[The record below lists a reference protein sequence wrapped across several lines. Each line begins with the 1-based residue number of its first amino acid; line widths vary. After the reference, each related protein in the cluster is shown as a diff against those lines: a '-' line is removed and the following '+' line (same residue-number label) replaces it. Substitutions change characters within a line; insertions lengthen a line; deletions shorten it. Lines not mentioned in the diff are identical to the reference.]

1 MSEQNSTQEVN
12 EWENRWIVLS
22 QICMAWQGT
31 AILARYGQLREREA
45 GSKETQRLN
54 FNQRHNA
61 IPLRSVQPGTPVHIK
76 DMGTTGTIAGA
87 AETPRSYLVETE
99 NGTVRRNRSHVNPI
113 PTNKPASPSVLDKP
127 VSPSVVKKQARDL
140 TPLKQLPS
148 PCLSSDQRDSLD
160 PLSSYKRALDFAEHW
175 TLVKRHF
182 ETGAWTLFLF
192 NFMNSYH
199 VW

>member
-99 NGTVRRNRSHVNPI
+99 SGTVRRNRSHVNPI

-127 VSPSVVKKQARDL
+127 VSPSVVRKQARDL

-148 PCLSSDQRDSLD
+148 PCLSSRPKRLIRPSLK
-160 PLSSYKRALDFAEHW
+160 LQESLG
-175 TLVKRHF
+175 LC
-182 ETGAWTLFLF
+182 
-192 NFMNSYH
+192 
-199 VW
+199 

>member
-1 MSEQNSTQEVN
+1 MGRKLRNIIPTFHT
-12 EWENRWIVLS
+12 VLNPS
-22 QICMAWQGT
+22 WPDMDK
-31 AILARYGQLREREA
+31 LREREA

-76 DMGTTGTIAGA
+76 DTGTTGTIAGA

-99 NGTVRRNRSHVNPI
+99 NGTVRRNRSHVNSI

-148 PCLSSDQRDSLD
+148 PCLSSRPKRLIRPSLK
-160 PLSSYKRALDFAEHW
+160 LQESLG
-175 TLVKRHF
+175 LC
-182 ETGAWTLFLF
+182 
-192 NFMNSYH
+192 
-199 VW
+199 

>member
-1 MSEQNSTQEVN
+1 MGRKLRNSIRRFHT
-12 EWENRWIVLS
+12 
-22 QICMAWQGT
+22 
-31 AILARYGQLREREA
+31 ILTSSWPDMDKLREREA

-87 AETPRSYLVETE
+87 AETPRSHLVETE

-113 PTNKPASPSVLDKP
+113 PTNKPTSPSVLDKP
-127 VSPSVVKKQARDL
+127 VSPSVVKKQARDKAL

-148 PCLSSDQRDSLD
+148 PCLASRQERLIRPSLK
-160 PLSSYKRALDFAEHW
+160 LQESLG
-175 TLVKRHF
+175 LC
-182 ETGAWTLFLF
+182 
-192 NFMNSYH
+192 
-199 VW
+199 